1 MQQYYCIARHGI
13 HCCFAWHR
21 RSLLGEEL
29 CVVGADEDGMPPGL
43 NLIGALRGF
52 FFFSVLVVSSG
63 PPRGIIFLAD
73 SIPRHQIETALRLVH
88 RGR

>member
-52 FFFSVLVVSSG
+52 FFFFLFLLSPPVLHEESFFSRIQF
-63 PPRGIIFLAD
+63 RGIK
-73 SIPRHQIETALRLVH
+73 SKLRYD
-88 RGR
+88 